1 MDQETDDR
9 LMELMRAVLFIAKK
23 RIGQRDFTPY
33 GVCLAIDGTIAWQ
46 GVEGSHT
53 VEDLMTLFKGLAPKA
68 EAFAIV
74 TMVPSGGPDG
84 ECLFFNIVEHCSGT
98 CAFSCATVRDVP
110 GNDLAFENEAY
121 VPATPELF
129 VSHH

>member
-1 MDQETDDR
+1 MLPVRPHDRHPASREGFSAPTARRGRSRLQADPEGNTMDQETDDR
-9 LMELMRAVLFIAKK
+9 LIELMRAVLFIAKK

-84 ECLFFNIVEHCSGT
+84 ECLFFNIVE
-98 CAFSCATVRDVP
+98 
-110 GNDLAFENEAY
+110 
-121 VPATPELF
+121 
-129 VSHH
+129 